1 MWYFLPR
8 KTSILKK
15 KKKQPNHDVIKY
27 NENTLLQTTHLV
39 LF

>member
-8 KTSILKK
+8 KTSILK

>member
-1 MWYFLPR
+1 MWYFLSR

-15 KKKQPNHDVIKY
+15 KNKPNHDVIKY